1 MKKISVVGILM
12 LGLLSGCQR
21 IPNEIVNSQNIEAL
35 DRNELGS
42 IVENWFLARDAMY
55 LEYNSH
61 ISSQSLSALAIGGAT
76 LKELKIELDSSR
88 QVGMTFTKADTDFVI
103 EDNPSEDKVFV
114 SASTYLI
121 YKKDGFQDE
130 MGEGGVYVFSLIRLP
145 NGKPEISNVEKLDYS
160 NHLISKFK
168 SLVKTRQSFIDEN
181 TPKQIQ

>member
-114 SASTYLI
+114 SAST
-121 YKKDGFQDE
+121 
-130 MGEGGVYVFSLIRLP
+130 
-145 NGKPEISNVEKLDYS
+145 
-160 NHLISKFK
+160 
-168 SLVKTRQSFIDEN
+168 
-181 TPKQIQ
+181 